1 LKRWLMVVL
10 IGLAGCAEQ
19 QAQPYSAGETSA
31 RERARVHTE
40 LGAGYFAQNQMAIAL
55 EEFTEAIRIDGNY
68 AMAYNGLGLVYG
80 ALREDAKAD
89 SNFKRSLQ
97 IEPNNSES
105 RNNYGSFLCSRNR
118 IDESIVQFT
127 EAVKNPLYATPG
139 VAYMNAGICALKK
152 KDEKSAE
159 IYLGKALQAQ
169 PLLQTAAYQL
179 ATIQFNRGQVGI
191 ARNTLKNA
199 LVNNPGPDT
208 LWLGIRIERILG
220 DRDAEASYA
229 LLLRKKYPNSEQ
241 TKALLSGQTA
251 Q

>member
-1 LKRWLMVVL
+1 
-10 IGLAGCAEQ
+10 
-19 QAQPYSAGETSA
+19 
-31 RERARVHTE
+31 VHTE

-159 IYLGKALQAQ
+159 TYLEKALQAQ

-199 LVNNPGPDT
+199 LINNPGPDT

-241 TKALLSGQTA
+241 TKALLSGQ
-251 Q
+251 QSQ

>member
-1 LKRWLMVVL
+1 MKRWLMVVL

-19 QAQPYSAGETSA
+19 QAQPYSAGETNA

-55 EEFTEAIRIDGNY
+55 EEFTEAIRIDSNY

-89 SNFKRSLQ
+89 SNFKRALQ

-159 IYLGKALQAQ
+159 NYLEKALQAQ

-199 LVNNPGPDT
+199 LVNNPGPET

-241 TKALLSGQTA
+241 TKALLSGQTS